1 MTFTGHWPAGWR
13 GLRRL
18 HYPARRPSVMP
29 WFMNRGFEVVS
40 EGFVP
45 AGATPLEDFVAKFT
59 GVRYVVDPGSKRE
72 RNYAYANVGD
82 LWIGSFYGFPL
93 CNPLTRRTKAAAGR

>member
-1 MTFTGHWPAGWR
+1 MTFTGTLAGWLAR
-13 GLRRL
+13 AAAIAL
-18 HYPARRPSVMP
+18 PARRPSVMP
-29 WFMNRGFEVVS
+29 WFMNRGFEAVS

-72 RNYAYANVGD
+72 RTYAFAKSVICG
-82 LWIGSFYGFPL
+82 
-93 CNPLTRRTKAAAGR
+93 